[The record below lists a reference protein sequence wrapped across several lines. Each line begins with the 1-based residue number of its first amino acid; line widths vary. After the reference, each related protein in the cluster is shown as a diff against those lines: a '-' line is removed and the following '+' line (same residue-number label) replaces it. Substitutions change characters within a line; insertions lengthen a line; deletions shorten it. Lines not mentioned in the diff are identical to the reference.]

1 MGYALLFARSLRN
14 TARKNQLNYE
24 TMNIQNRKTDLT
36 QRIANLQK
44 MEDAMKKQAENTPQ
58 DGGIIPNVT
67 YLQMYR
73 EMLVS
78 MDKNLDIRL
87 ACIKT
92 QISQIEAEEQGV
104 NESLANAVA
113 SSTPLWSR
121 RGSDE

>member
-87 ACIKT
+87 VCIKT

-113 SSTPLWSR
+113 SSTPKYA
-121 RGSDE
+121 G